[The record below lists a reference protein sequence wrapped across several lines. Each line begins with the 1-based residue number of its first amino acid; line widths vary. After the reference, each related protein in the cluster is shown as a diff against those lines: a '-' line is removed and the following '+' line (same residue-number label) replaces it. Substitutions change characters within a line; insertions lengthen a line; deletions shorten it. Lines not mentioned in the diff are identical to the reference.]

1 LVATS
6 TSLHNV
12 VQGDVE
18 SLHQYMVGLLK
29 PLSNSRSTSGVADFV
44 RTNKIVCQEK
54 KICVQLI
61 LKRVVKK
68 KVSN

>member
-1 LVATS
+1 VATS

-44 RTNKIVCQEK
+44 RTNKIVSQEK
-54 KICVQLI
+54 KIRVQLI

>member
-44 RTNKIVCQEK
+44 RTNKIVSQEK
-54 KICVQLI
+54 KIRVQLI